1 MQGTLYVIS
10 SLVNR
15 NQTFAQHYLTNMRPY
30 KKIAE
35 QRAANKAMTNK
46 GRTKAFV
53 RGFEDAMTYL
63 KELQDKGLI
72 TVTFNQ

>member
-1 MQGTLYVIS
+1 
-10 SLVNR
+10 
-15 NQTFAQHYLTNMRPY
+15 MRPY

-46 GRTKAFV
+46 GRTKAFI
-53 RGFEDAMTYL
+53 RGFEDAMVYL

>member
-1 MQGTLYVIS
+1 
-10 SLVNR
+10 
-15 NQTFAQHYLTNMRPY
+15 MRPY

-35 QRAANKAMTNK
+35 QRAAQHGMKNR

-53 RGFEDAMTYL
+53 RGFEDAMAYI

-72 TVTFNQ
+72 TITFNQ

>member
-1 MQGTLYVIS
+1 
-10 SLVNR
+10 
-15 NQTFAQHYLTNMRPY
+15 MRLY

-35 QRAANKAMTNK
+35 QRAANKAMTNR

-53 RGFEDAMTYL
+53 RGFEDAMVYL

-72 TVTFNQ
+72 TITFNQ

>member
-1 MQGTLYVIS
+1 
-10 SLVNR
+10 
-15 NQTFAQHYLTNMRPY
+15 MRPY

-35 QRAANKAMTNK
+35 QRAANNAMTNK

-53 RGFEDAMTYL
+53 RGFEDAMAYL

-72 TVTFNQ
+72 TITFNQ

>member
-1 MQGTLYVIS
+1 
-10 SLVNR
+10 
-15 NQTFAQHYLTNMRPY
+15 MRPY

-53 RGFEDAMTYL
+53 RGFEDAMTYI

-72 TVTFNQ
+72 TITFNQ

>member
-1 MQGTLYVIS
+1 
-10 SLVNR
+10 
-15 NQTFAQHYLTNMRPY
+15 MRPY

-53 RGFEDAMTYL
+53 RGFEDAMAYI

-72 TVTFNQ
+72 TITFNQ